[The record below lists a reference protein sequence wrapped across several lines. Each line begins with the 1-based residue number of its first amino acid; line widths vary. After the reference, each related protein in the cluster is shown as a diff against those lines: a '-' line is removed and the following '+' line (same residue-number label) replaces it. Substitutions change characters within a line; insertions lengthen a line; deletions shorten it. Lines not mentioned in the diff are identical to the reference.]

1 MPTTEKSL
9 TQPTKKWYNDANVCL
24 EVGTKISSVQFTK
37 GIPRA
42 LPVRPYSTRITSIL
56 ILLSILSFYSGCS
69 YSTDNRITG
78 NLHTY
83 SVKGL
88 QDNDTI
94 PDSWWEIEGRIEQEK
109 LCRVKFHNLY
119 NRNFYMVVEGRV
131 GHTSKKYPVIL
142 DTGASQSIIVEEA
155 HISAHNLPTYSADND
170 IVNSSGKSFGLCYL
184 PELNIGEITLSNLPG
199 LYLKR
204 KSSFNPLKLL
214 APRKKIVIVGLQ
226 TLMKF
231 KYIMF
236 DNPQKEVELSK
247 KQLFRPKNRS
257 LWTRYS
263 FEIERDLG
271 GNAFL
276 FITVPIAGEE
286 ITLQLD
292 TGNGRGLAIK
302 EELWGKLSDSLGHIK
317 LTKNKDLYP
326 YIGNLACKRGVIP
339 RFKVADLTVRD
350 AKISVFPDDSP
361 LVEDCEGLLG
371 MQCFQDTTIVLDFER
386 NLMWIKKT
394 DNQV

>member
-1 MPTTEKSL
+1 VPRVRLYSL
-9 TQPTKKWYNDANVCL
+9 IQDSVC
-24 EVGTKISSVQFTK
+24 TCRPFISIS
-37 GIPRA
+37 
-42 LPVRPYSTRITSIL
+42 RITL
-56 ILLSILSFYSGCS
+56 IVVLLSITSLYAGCS
-69 YSTDNRITG
+69 YSPDNQING

-88 QDNDTI
+88 QGNDTI

-109 LCRVKFHNLY
+109 ICRVRFHDLY
-119 NRNFYMVVEGRV
+119 HKNFYMVVEGQV
-131 GHTSKKYPVIL
+131 GQSLKKYPVIL

-155 HISAHNLPTYSADND
+155 HVSAHNLPIYSKDND
-170 IVNSSGKSFGLCYL
+170 IINSTGKSFGLCYL

-204 KSSFNPLKLL
+204 KNSFNLLELL
-214 APRKKIVIVGLQ
+214 APRKKVVIVGLQ

-231 KYIMF
+231 KYILF

-247 KQLFRPKNRS
+247 EHLFRPKERN

-292 TGNGRGLAIK
+292 TGNGRSLAIK
-302 EELWGKLSDSLGHIK
+302 EELWGKLSDSLGYIK
-317 LTKNKDLYP
+317 LAKDKDLYP
-326 YIGNLACKRGVIP
+326 YIGNLVCKRGIIP
-339 RFKVADLTVRD
+339 QVKVGDLTVRD

-386 NLMWIKKT
+386 NLMWVKNT
-394 DNQV
+394 DKQV